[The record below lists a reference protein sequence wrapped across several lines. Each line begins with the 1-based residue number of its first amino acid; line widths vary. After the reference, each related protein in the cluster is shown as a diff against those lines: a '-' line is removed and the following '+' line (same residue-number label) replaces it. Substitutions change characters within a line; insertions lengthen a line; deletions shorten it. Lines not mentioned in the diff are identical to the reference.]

1 MLVPLSHILASFY
14 AWFCMY
20 YICHILVPSDS
31 FFFLCIRFMAVRNPD
46 EVGSID
52 CTSIQPIDLKHFF
65 GEDGKIY
72 GYKNLKVKD
81 CY

>member
-1 MLVPLSHILASFY
+1 
-14 AWFCMY
+14 
-20 YICHILVPSDS
+20 
-31 FFFLCIRFMAVRNPD
+31 MAVWNPG
-46 EVGSID
+46 EVSSVD
-52 CTSIQPIDLKHFF
+52 CTAIQPFDLNHFF

>member
-1 MLVPLSHILASFY
+1 
-14 AWFCMY
+14 
-20 YICHILVPSDS
+20 
-31 FFFLCIRFMAVRNPD
+31 MAVRNPD
-46 EVGSID
+46 EVGSVD
-52 CTSIQPIDLKHFF
+52 CTSIEPLDLNHFF